1 MQIYQVLKSDHNVLK
16 GLLNQ
21 LVALKKNSTNKKEL
35 LEQIRLE
42 LVPHSR
48 AEEAIFYN
56 SLRAVNSGKE
66 VIKHSYEEHIE
77 AEAMLTALYMESEID
92 ASWTKDAIQL
102 KTSLEHHISEEE
114 GRVFELAQR
123 VFSAEEAEDFAVA
136 FEAMKAEVKEQGF
149 LGTTFDLF
157 INLLPPRVA
166 NSINKNKFA
175 SSHHS

>member
-1 MQIYQVLKSDHNVLK
+1 MQIYEVLQNDHNVLK

-21 LVALKKNSTNKKEL
+21 LVTLKKNSTTKKEL
-35 LEQIRLE
+35 IEKIRNE

-77 AEAMLTALYMESEID
+77 AEAMLTALNTKSEID
-92 ASWTKDAIQL
+92 ANWKKDALQL
-102 KTSLEHHISEEE
+102 KEALEHHISEEE
-114 GRVFELAQR
+114 GRVFELAQQI
-123 VFSAEEAEDFAVA
+123 FTAEEAEDFAVA

-149 LGTTFDLF
+149 LGTTLDLF

-175 SSHHS
+175 ISHRS

>member
-1 MQIYQVLKSDHNVLK
+1 MQIYEVLQNDHNVLK

-21 LVALKKNSTNKKEL
+21 LVALTKDSTNKKEL
-35 LEQIRLE
+35 IEQIRTE

-56 SLRAVNSGKE
+56 SLRTANSGKE

-77 AEAMLTALYMESEID
+77 AESMLTALHMKSELD
-92 ASWTKDAIQL
+92 ADWTKDALQL
-102 KTSLEHHISEEE
+102 KEALEHHIADEE
-114 GRVFELAQR
+114 GRVFQLAQQ
-123 VFSAEEAEDFAVA
+123 VFTSEEAEDFAVA

-149 LGTTFDLF
+149 LGTTLDLF

-166 NSINKNKFA
+166 NSINKNKFT
-175 SSHHS
+175 HSQRS